1 MTKHLINLVL
11 VFMTLNAIAQTS
23 YQRGYVVVNNKDTI
37 KGFINYNEQKQ
48 LIIVKTAA
56 EDKVATSFTPADLK
70 SFFIVPDNKYISY
83 LGRVSNNKNHLP
95 DIDADKDTTTSVAA
109 LFLRQGVSGPDVT
122 LYTNADRL
130 KTRFFYKVTNG
141 TPVELLYYQYGK
153 ASDNPHII
161 PVFTDQL
168 KELFNKY
175 NTAGK
180 KKLNALQS
188 TEFTQGSLEA
198 AFNLINNTVIEDQTP
213 PELKL
218 VIGAGIASVTSTA
231 DNILGSVNAKN
242 TSLSPRIGL
251 ALEFMGDPDV
261 QKGIF
266 RMELSFSYLKPNFAF
281 SYSPNGLNTI
291 NGNSYSFSQY
301 MISFTPQFLIN
312 IYNTAPLKFFVGAG
326 VTINYSIYQ
335 NSAINY
341 YTIYS
346 FSPYTLKPA
355 TDNSTA
361 YSAMQ
366 GSFPIQAGI
375 VLNNAVEVA
384 INYSPKISGESNLTF
399 QSFGAGVH
407 YRFK

>member
-1 MTKHLINLVL
+1 MLKYLLNLTLLLI
-11 VFMTLNAIAQTS
+11 TLNTVAQTS

-56 EDKVATSFTPADLK
+56 ADKIATSFTPADLK

-83 LGRVSNNKNHLP
+83 SGRVSNNKNHFP

-109 LFLRQGVSGPDVT
+109 FFLHQVVSGTNVT
-122 LYTNADRL
+122 LYSNTDKL
-130 KTRFFYKVTNG
+130 KTRFFYKERNG
-141 TPVELLYYQYGK
+141 LPVELLYYQYGK
-153 ASDNPHII
+153 PSDNPHII
-161 PVFTDQL
+161 PVYTDQL
-168 KELFNKY
+168 TELFNRY

-180 KKLNALQS
+180 RKLNALQS
-188 TEFTQGSLEA
+188 TEFTQASLEG

-213 PELKL
+213 PEIKL
-218 VIGAGIASVTSTA
+218 VIGAGIAAVNATA
-231 DNILGSVNAKN
+231 ANLLGYVSAKN
-242 TSLSPRIGL
+242 TSISPKIGV
-251 ALEFMGDPDV
+251 ALELVTDPDV
-261 QKGIF
+261 QKGVF
-266 RMELSFSYLKPNFAF
+266 RTELSFSYLKPNFTF
-281 SYSPNGLNTI
+281 SYSPNGVNTI
-291 NGNSYSFSQY
+291 DGNTYSFSQY

-361 YSAMQ
+361 YTAMQ

-375 VLNNAVEVA
+375 VLNNTVEVS
-384 INYSPKISGESNLTF
+384 INYSPKITGESNLTF
-399 QSFGAGVH
+399 ESFGVGVH
-407 YRFK
+407 YHFK